1 MSVRMEPVNLS
12 ALRKKRRPAG
22 MTAFLVVWSGQL
34 VSLVGSAMA
43 NFALSI
49 YIWQLTGQAT
59 SFALLAFFG
68 TLPNLIFAPFAG
80 ALVDRWN
87 RKLTMMISDI
97 AGLIV
102 NGIMLA
108 LLITSHLEMWHLY
121 ALAVFNGIFM
131 AFQWPAYSAA
141 ISTMLEKKHFARAS
155 ALLSVADSAS
165 GIMAPVVAAILI
177 VTIGI
182 PGIILLDAI
191 SFVLAII
198 TLLAVAI
205 PQPPRT
211 ELSRKASGNL
221 FQEAGFGFRYI
232 FRNRSLLGL
241 QLTFFFGNLLAS
253 FGFVVSIPMILA
265 RSGNN
270 ATVLGT
276 VESVAGVGG
285 VLGGILISI
294 WGGPKRRIMG
304 VIGGWFLTFAGMAL
318 LGFSQGPLLWAVAMF
333 CVSFFLP
340 LVNSSNQAIWQ
351 AKIPPEIQGKVFSV
365 RRLIAQM
372 ASPLSM
378 LLAGP
383 LADSFFG
390 PAMLS
395 GGFLSGV
402 FGPFLGVGP
411 GAGMSLMIL
420 LMGLIG
426 GAVAFI
432 TYSIPSIRNVETIV
446 PDFVLPATSETTDT
460 AVPPP
465 IPVVATVTSR
475 SEAPAS
481 ALPSEPPQ
489 REIISSH
496 EAASPDPSSSDPE
509 PMMKEANQ
517 LASRGQTKEAMGLLR
532 RVLATPKADPGL
544 RQVAARKLASLLYL
558 AGKDGLADAILLHYR
573 SRPQDHDPK

>member
-1 MSVRMEPVNLS
+1 
-12 ALRKKRRPAG
+12 
-22 MTAFLVVWSGQL
+22 
-34 VSLVGSAMA
+34 
-43 NFALSI
+43 
-49 YIWQLTGQAT
+49 
-59 SFALLAFFG
+59 
-68 TLPNLIFAPFAG
+68 
-80 ALVDRWN
+80 
-87 RKLTMMISDI
+87 
-97 AGLIV
+97 
-102 NGIMLA
+102 
-108 LLITSHLEMWHLY
+108 
-121 ALAVFNGIFM
+121 
-131 AFQWPAYSAA
+131 
-141 ISTMLEKKHFARAS
+141 
-155 ALLSVADSAS
+155 
-165 GIMAPVVAAILI
+165 
-177 VTIGI
+177 
-182 PGIILLDAI
+182 
-191 SFVLAII
+191 
-198 TLLAVAI
+198 
-205 PQPPRT
+205 
-211 ELSRKASGNL
+211 
-221 FQEAGFGFRYI
+221 
-232 FRNRSLLGL
+232 
-241 QLTFFFGNLLAS
+241 
-253 FGFVVSIPMILA
+253 
-265 RSGNN
+265 
-270 ATVLGT
+270 
-276 VESVAGVGG
+276 
-285 VLGGILISI
+285 
-294 WGGPKRRIMG
+294 
-304 VIGGWFLTFAGMAL
+304 
-318 LGFSQGPLLWAVAMF
+318 MF

-395 GGFLSGV
+395 GGLFSGV

-481 ALPSEPPQ
+481 APSSEPPQ
-489 REIISSH
+489 REIDASLALFPPIPISTH
-496 EAASPDPSSSDPE
+496 EADSPDPSPPDPE

-532 RVLATPKADPGL
+532 RVLATPRTDPGL